1 MVLQTLF
8 ERDDLPRYSAPK
20 ALREKYNGDIGFDG
34 PTLYANF
41 VSSIDGVVSLEG
53 GTSPSVIGQKSK
65 GDKFVMGL
73 LRACAEALVVGAG
86 TLRAEPK
93 HSWTPESISPD
104 MAEQYR
110 ELRRSLGLSESPRL
124 VVLTKS
130 GDIDPTLTSL
140 ERGPLVITTKSA
152 AETLRRKLPAAASVV
167 APDEDELKIEAV
179 VDVLRGEGYRVI
191 LTEGGPSV
199 LSQFL
204 EAAAV
209 DQLFL
214 TVSPVLAGREKG
226 RERASLLEGFAFE
239 PDLLGRASLLSA
251 KRDGSHLFLRYEL
264 GRAERSEDVMQ
275 QGSARLS
282 GK

>member
-1 MVLQTLF
+1 MRMQTLF
-8 ERDDLPRYSAPK
+8 ERDDLPRYAMPE
-20 ALREKYNGDIGFDG
+20 ALRRRYNGDIGFG
-34 PTLYANF
+34 GSTLYANF

-65 GDKFVMGL
+65 ADKFVMGL

-93 HSWTPESISPD
+93 HLWTPESISPD

-110 ELRRSLGLSESPRL
+110 ELRQSLGLSVSPQL
-124 VVLTKS
+124 VILTKS
-130 GDIDPTLTSL
+130 GDIEPTLPSM

-152 AETLRRKLPAAASVV
+152 AERLRRKMPAAASVV

-179 VDVLRGEGYRVI
+179 VKVLRGEGYRVI

-199 LSQFL
+199 MTQFL

-214 TVSPVLAGREKG
+214 TLSPVLAGREKG
-226 RERASLLEGFAFE
+226 RERSSLVEGFAFE

-264 GRAERSEDVMQ
+264 SGTERSGDVMQ
-275 QGSARLS
+275 LGSARLS
-282 GK
+282 GR